1 MPMTHPYLVTDGPV
15 ARIVLHRPE
24 RHNALERA
32 DLERFRSHLATVEAD
47 ESIRVLVVTGSGI
60 ATFCSGASLDQ
71 IESGEMSGAVF
82 ETLTEDL
89 ASVKVP
95 TICALNGSVYGGGT
109 EIALC
114 CDFRVGV
121 VGSRMSVPA
130 GRLGICYPATGL
142 KRYVDTLGLAVT
154 RRVMLAAEELDAE
167 DMLRTGFLDRLASPE
182 ELADVVDELAS
193 HLAGHAPL
201 AVQAM
206 KRILRSLSAGMLGD
220 AELGELVSRC
230 EASDDLAEG
239 LRARRE
245 GRAPEFHGR

>member
-1 MPMTHPYLVTDGPV
+1 
-15 ARIVLHRPE
+15 
-24 RHNALERA
+24 
-32 DLERFRSHLATVEAD
+32 
-47 ESIRVLVVTGSGI
+47 
-60 ATFCSGASLDQ
+60 
-71 IESGEMSGAVF
+71 
-82 ETLTEDL
+82 
-89 ASVKVP
+89 
-95 TICALNGSVYGGGT
+95 VYGGGT